1 MKSPEKNIHRERESE
16 KRKKEVYNGQEE
28 WMSKWELWIFREKQ
42 NKRGGPDK
50 KIGNYKLNIIT

>member
-28 WMSKWELWIFREKQ
+28 WMSKWALWIFREKQ